1 METKSVFAAIV
12 GRPNVGKSSLLNA
25 ILGEKLAIVSD
36 KPQTTRNRITGVLTK
51 GPVQFVFFDTPGL
64 HKPRNKLGNFMVRQ
78 VGESVGDVD
87 AAVLVTEW
95 DGPVT
100 TTEKELVESLRASGV
115 PAILA
120 VNKIDTLEQK
130 ERMLEKIAAF
140 SALLPFAAVVPISAK
155 QNDAVDVLLK
165 EIEAFASEGPHFFP
179 DDALTDQP
187 ERAIVAEIVR
197 EKILRNMRDEIPHGT
212 AVTVERMR
220 EREEADLIDIDV
232 NIYCEK
238 DTHKGVIIGKKG
250 AMLKKIATEARG
262 DAERFLGIRVNL
274 QCWVKVKEGW
284 RDSENL
290 LKNFG
295 YTPTK

>member
-36 KPQTTRNRITGVLTK
+36 KPQTTRNRITGILTK

-100 TTEKELVESLRASGV
+100 SAEKELVESLRASGV

-220 EREEADLIDIDV
+220 EREDADLIDIDV

-238 DTHKGVIIGKKG
+238 DSHKGMIIGKKG
-250 AMLKKIATEARG
+250 AMLKKIATEARE

>member
-100 TTEKELVESLRASGV
+100 TAEKELVESLRASGV

-238 DTHKGVIIGKKG
+238 DSHKGMIIGKKG

>member
-1 METKSVFAAIV
+1 
-12 GRPNVGKSSLLNA
+12 
-25 ILGEKLAIVSD
+25 
-36 KPQTTRNRITGVLTK
+36 
-51 GPVQFVFFDTPGL
+51 
-64 HKPRNKLGNFMVRQ
+64 MVRQ

-100 TTEKELVESLRASGV
+100 TAEKELVESLRASGV

-238 DTHKGVIIGKKG
+238 DSHKGMIIGKKG
-250 AMLKKIATEARG
+250 AMLKKIATEARE

>member
-12 GRPNVGKSSLLNA
+12 GRPNVGKSSLMNA
-25 ILGEKLAIVSD
+25 ILGEKLAIVSE

-64 HKPRNKLGNFMVRQ
+64 HKPKNKLGSFMVRQ

-95 DGPVT
+95 DGPIT
-100 TTEKELVESLRASGV
+100 AAERELAGNLHESGV
-115 PAILA
+115 PAILV
-120 VNKIDTLEQK
+120 VNKIDTLERK

-140 SALLPFAAVVPISAK
+140 SALLPFAAVVPLSALLK
-155 QNDAVDVLLK
+155 DGIDVLLQ
-165 EIEAFASEGPHFFP
+165 EIEVFAQEGPHFFP

-220 EREEADLIDIDV
+220 ERENAELVDIDV

-238 DTHKGVIIGKKG
+238 DSHKGMLIGKKG
-250 AMLKKIATEARG
+250 AMLKKIATEARI
-262 DAERFLGIRVNL
+262 DTEAFLGVRVNL

-295 YTPTK
+295 YTKPK

>member
-238 DTHKGVIIGKKG
+238 DSHKGMIIGKKG